1 MHRHVSDARAI
12 MAPKVRYKLTAANL
26 MGSRMGGMRSIGL
39 AVLVGLTP
47 ISAYAWGPDGHAIVA
62 EIAQRRLN
70 AATREAIST
79 ILRNISPSLDHASL
93 ASFAS
98 WADDYRIAHPET
110 TNWHFVDIPLDDDV
124 YNPARQCKVTDHGD
138 CIVAELDRLKSEVRC
153 STGQD
158 QFNALKLAVHFI
170 GDIQQ
175 PLHTVDEELGGNNI
189 FVEIRMRGL
198 TCAAP
203 CVPTD
208 IYSNFHAA
216 WDTVLVQKT
225 AFSWG
230 SYVERLESSWL
241 RSSEAVG
248 ADGGVPADWAL
259 EAHKLAQSVWRA
271 KPATNVLDDGYYYKA
286 LPVLD
291 RQLS

>member
-1 MHRHVSDARAI
+1 
-12 MAPKVRYKLTAANL
+12 
-26 MGSRMGGMRSIGL
+26 MRLIGL
-39 AVLVGLTP
+39 AVLIGLIPT
-47 ISAYAWGPDGHAIVA
+47 SACAWGPDGHAIVA

-70 AATREAIST
+70 AAAREAIST
-79 ILRNISPSLDHASL
+79 ILRNVSPSLDHASL

-98 WADDYRIAHPET
+98 WADDYRITHPET
-110 TNWHFVDIPLDDDV
+110 TNWHFVDIPLDDDA
-124 YNPARQCKVTDHGD
+124 YNPARQCKANDHGD
-138 CIVAELDRLKSEVRC
+138 CIIAELDRLKSEIRC

-198 TCAAP
+198 TCMAP
-203 CVPTD
+203 CVPTN
-208 IYSNFHAA
+208 IYANFHAA
-216 WDTVLVQKT
+216 WDTVLIQKT
-225 AFSWG
+225 ALSWG

-241 RSSEAVG
+241 RSSDAVG
-248 ADGGVPADWAL
+248 ADGGVPTDWAL
-259 EAHKLAQSVWRA
+259 EAHKLAQFVWRA
-271 KPATNVLDDGYYYKA
+271 KPTTNVLDDDYYYKV

-291 RQLS
+291 RQLSVGGLRLASFLNEAFGSLTCSAK